1 MAPGDEDDGR
11 PGVFSEHVVDGIR
24 VWTIEVDAVSLPK
37 DLTEAEAEVV
47 RLVLDGKSNKD
58 IAAARATSE
67 RTVANQLASI
77 YRKLG
82 VNSRSELASRLS
94 GNAAAEGQP

>member
-1 MAPGDEDDGR
+1 MAAGDDER
-11 PGVFSEHVVDGIR
+11 PGAFSEHVIDGVR
-24 VWTIEVDAVSLPK
+24 VWTIEVEAVALPK

-47 RLVLDGKSNKD
+47 RLVLDGRSNKE

-94 GNAAAEGQP
+94 GHAAPTGQP

>member
-1 MAPGDEDDGR
+1 M
-11 PGVFSEHVVDGIR
+11 
-24 VWTIEVDAVSLPK
+24 
-37 DLTEAEAEVV
+37 V
-47 RLVLDGKSNKD
+47 RLLLDGKSNKA

-94 GNAAAEGQP
+94 GNASAEGQP